1 MKLKKILIIGLM
13 IKLKF
18 YKMTKNKKIKTL
30 RTKPQISSNIE
41 LKKKISRLKI
51 HKIIQIKN
59 KNQESGDEIWKF
71 FLKKSKSKYSILKL
85 YSTQQ
90 VKL

>member
-30 RTKPQISSNIE
+30 STKPQISLNIE
-41 LKKKISRLKI
+41 LKKKISRLQI

-59 KNQESGDEIWKF
+59 KNQESGDQICKIF
-71 FLKKSKSKYSILKL
+71 FKKSKLKSKYSILKL
-85 YSTQQ
+85 YST
-90 VKL
+90 

>member
-30 RTKPQISSNIE
+30 STKPQISLNIE
-41 LKKKISRLKI
+41 LKKKS
-51 HKIIQIKN
+51 Q
-59 KNQESGDEIWKF
+59 GCKF
-71 FLKKSKSKYSILKL
+71 TK
-85 YSTQQ
+85 
-90 VKL
+90 

>member
-30 RTKPQISSNIE
+30 STKPQISLNIE
-41 LKKKISRLKI
+41 LKKKISRLQI

-59 KNQESGDEIWKF
+59 KNQESGDQICKN
-71 FLKKSKSKYSILKL
+71 FLKKSKSKSKYSILKL
-85 YSTQQ
+85 YST
-90 VKL
+90 